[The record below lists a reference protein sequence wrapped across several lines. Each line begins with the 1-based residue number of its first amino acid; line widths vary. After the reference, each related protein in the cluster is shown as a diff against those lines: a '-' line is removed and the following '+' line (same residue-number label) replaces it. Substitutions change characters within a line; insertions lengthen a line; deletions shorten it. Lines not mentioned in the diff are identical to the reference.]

1 MNADVYDPVELVKDL
16 ADKIGINQLC
26 YIALDMQG
34 ESTSIDIDRESL
46 KMENN
51 SLKMENNSLKA
62 DIDYLSRQ
70 VECMKGEIKAL
81 AYCVRCNGVAGN
93 NVPYEWKR
101 S

>member
-1 MNADVYDPVELVKDL
+1 MNKNTNVYDPVELVKDL

-26 YIALDMQG
+26 TIALDMQG
-34 ESTSIDIDRESL
+34 ESTTIDIDREEL
-46 KMENN
+46 ERENN
-51 SLKMENNSLKA
+51 NLKA

-81 AYCVRCNGVAGN
+81 AYSVRCNSVSGKD
-93 NVPYEWKR
+93 VPYEWKR

>member
-26 YIALDMQG
+26 AIALDMQDQ
-34 ESTSIDIDRESL
+34 STATDIDREDL
-46 KMENN
+46 KRENN
-51 SLKMENNSLKA
+51 NLKA

-81 AYCVRCNGVAGN
+81 AHSIRCNSVSGKD
-93 NVPYEWKR
+93 VPYEWKR

>member
-1 MNADVYDPVELVKDL
+1 MNTDVYDPMELVKDL

-26 YIALDMQG
+26 SIALDMKG
-34 ESTSIDIDRESL
+34 ESTDIDIDRE
-46 KMENN
+46 

-62 DIDYLSRQ
+62 DIDYLSSQ

-81 AYCVRCNGVAGN
+81 AYCVRCNGASGKN
-93 NVPYEWKR
+93 IPYDWKR

>member
-1 MNADVYDPVELVKDL
+1 MNTNVYDPMELVKDL

-26 YIALDMQG
+26 SIALDMKG
-34 ESTSIDIDRESL
+34 GSTDIDIDRE
-46 KMENN
+46 

>member
-1 MNADVYDPVELVKDL
+1 MNTNVYDPRALVKDL

-26 YIALDMQG
+26 SIALDMRG
-34 ESTSIDIDRESL
+34 ECTTIDREKL

-51 SLKMENNSLKA
+51 ELKA
-62 DIDYLSRQ
+62 HIEYLSRQ

-81 AYCVRCNGVAGN
+81 AYSVRCNSVSGKD
-93 NVPYEWKR
+93 VPYEWKR